1 MLDGGLWAMLDE
13 YQIADLKG
21 SVGGKNQ
28 PHMTLVQFREYIL
41 HIGLEPSL
49 VEHFSL
55 KDGTVR
61 FY

>member
-1 MLDGGLWAMLDE
+1 MLDE

-28 PHMTLVQFREYIL
+28 PHMTLVQFRECIL